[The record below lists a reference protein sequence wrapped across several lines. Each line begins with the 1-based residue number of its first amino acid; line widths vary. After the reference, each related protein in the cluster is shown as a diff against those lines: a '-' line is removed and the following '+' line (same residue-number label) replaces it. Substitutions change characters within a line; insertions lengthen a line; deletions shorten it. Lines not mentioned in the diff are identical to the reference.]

1 MFQLKQEKLQLESNL
16 AKEQESQVNKLLRR
30 IEKLEA
36 DTNRKQ
42 SSLEQVFIS
51 ALAQNS
57 QLHTSTNLAK
67 TSVALTKPRF
77 KYV

>member
-1 MFQLKQEKLQLESNL
+1 MLVFKLKQEKLQLESNL

-42 SSLEQVFIS
+42 SSLEQVCGMSVYVLEYIS
-51 ALAQNS
+51 IMSSCVFFLC
-57 QLHTSTNLAK
+57 
-67 TSVALTKPRF
+67 V
-77 KYV
+77 

>member
-1 MFQLKQEKLQLESNL
+1 MLVFKLKQEKLQLESNL

-42 SSLEQVFIS
+42 SSLEQVC
-51 ALAQNS
+51 AYECVCA
-57 QLHTSTNLAK
+57 
-67 TSVALTKPRF
+67 
-77 KYV
+77 

>member
-1 MFQLKQEKLQLESNL
+1 MLVFKLKQEKLQLESNL

-42 SSLEQVFIS
+42 SSLEQVCM
-51 ALAQNS
+51 
-57 QLHTSTNLAK
+57 
-67 TSVALTKPRF
+67 SVCA
-77 KYV
+77 